1 MVTIALVSAMAT
13 VFVLATSPAFA
24 GPESPMLLQADPADG
39 AKLQTAPDKITLTF
53 DEPLDIAYSRIE
65 VYDSCG
71 NRVDKG
77 GAQATAVQMSVP
89 LGKAPKGKFKV
100 YYVASMYPKGATGQ
114 TTGYLNFTV
123 TSGKACKTVSKAST
137 VTAYR

>member
-1 MVTIALVSAMAT
+1 MRKLLVAALAAAFAMTA
-13 VFVLATSPAFA
+13 LPALA

-39 AKLQTAPDKITLTF
+39 AKLKTAPDQVTLTF

-77 GAQATAVQMSVP
+77 GAQATLVQLSVA
-89 LGKAPKGKFKV
+89 LGRRPKGRYTV

-114 TTGYLNFTV
+114 TTGYLHFTV
-123 TSGKACKTVSKAST
+123 ASGKACKMAKPAST
-137 VTAYR
+137 VVVDR